1 MEIIKAN
8 GLAFALSL
16 FREYLRFI
24 KHKLRGEKVFFEY
37 RSLRKTVEQNSNAY
51 TGINEMMMLRK
62 GR

>member
-8 GLAFALSL
+8 GLAYASGL

-24 KHKLRGEKVFFEY
+24 MYKLRGKKVTFEY
-37 RSLRKTVEQNSNAY
+37 RSLRKTIDKNSNAY
-51 TGINEMMMLRK
+51 AGVKEMMMLRK

>member
-8 GLAFALSL
+8 GLAFAIDL

-24 KHKLRGEKVFFEY
+24 KHKLRGNKVTFEY
-37 RSLRKTVEQNSNAY
+37 RSLRKAIEQNSNAY
-51 TGINEMMMLRK
+51 TGAKEMVILRK